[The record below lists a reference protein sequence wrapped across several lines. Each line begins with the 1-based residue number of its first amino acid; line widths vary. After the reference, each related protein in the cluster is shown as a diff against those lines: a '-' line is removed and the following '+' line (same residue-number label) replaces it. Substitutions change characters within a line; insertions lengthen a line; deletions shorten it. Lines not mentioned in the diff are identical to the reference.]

1 MAVRYFRI
9 SQIVSSPG
17 RAPGR
22 YPISKAAFLRWV
34 RNGDAPAGIKLGPG
48 VTAWSD
54 EQLDAWDA
62 QKAAHSG
69 GPAKSIAAPVV
80 NKNPCPPS
88 RRPDAKRP
96 GRPRKIMQEAVVWLT
111 TITLAG

>member
-17 RAPGR
+17 RVAGR

-54 EQLDAWDA
+54 EQLDAWDT
-62 QKAAHSG
+62 QKAAQSG
-69 GPAKSIAAPVV
+69 APAKPTAAPVV

-88 RRPDAKRP
+88 RRPDARKP
-96 GRPRKIMQEAVVWLT
+96 GRPRKVKAHEVPA
-111 TITLAG
+111 

>member
-1 MAVRYFRI
+1 MTVRYFRL

-62 QKAAHSG
+62 QKAAQSG
-69 GPAKSIAAPVV
+69 APVKPTSAPAA

-88 RRPDAKRP
+88 RRPDARKP
-96 GRPRKIMQEAVVWLT
+96 GRPRKVKLEAMVP
-111 TITLAG
+111 A